1 MQVETYLCLLC
12 SVRKIHFGFPPPAT
26 TTYIFLRP
34 RISLTRGQKKDTML
48 KILRTNFGHGLL
60 NKFAFWLK
68 VPKID
73 RPGSQDFQ
81 HLANSS
87 LIHMGVLRFMRSP
100 DCKDIKIAMW
110 EVNFRGT

>member
-1 MQVETYLCLLC
+1 
-12 SVRKIHFGFPPPAT
+12 
-26 TTYIFLRP
+26 
-34 RISLTRGQKKDTML
+34 ML

-60 NKFAFWLK
+60 SKFAFWLK